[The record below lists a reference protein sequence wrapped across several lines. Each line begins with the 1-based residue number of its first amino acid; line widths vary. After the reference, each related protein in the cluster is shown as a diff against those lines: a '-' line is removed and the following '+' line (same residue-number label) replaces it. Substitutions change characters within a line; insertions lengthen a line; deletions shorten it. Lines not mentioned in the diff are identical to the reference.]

1 MSKIFKISGNFMQ
14 YNVWSEPDPSFTGE
28 IIVDDASI
36 FCGYCTELYNSCKSE
51 IRFLA
56 GAFASN
62 GKNGKTGI
70 AFYKMSNDSVQSP
83 LMYVIPDL
91 DDIQSGSWAALY
103 FGRCF
108 VFQGG
113 ANIAVEEVTYSED
126 EESRIKS
133 QFEKIDRS
141 INCNSQLL
149 EQVQCCIDI
158 LTNAK

>member
-1 MSKIFKISGNFMQ
+1 MSKIFKISGNFME
-14 YNVWSEPDPSFTGE
+14 YGEWSTPDPSFTGE
-28 IIVDDASI
+28 IVVDDANV
-36 FCGYCTELYNSCKSE
+36 FCGYCTELYNSRKSE

-62 GKNGKTGI
+62 GRNGKIGI
-70 AFYKMSNDSVQSP
+70 AFYKMSNNPIYAPQ
-83 LMYVIPDL
+83 MYIILDL
-91 DDIQSGSWAALY
+91 EDICPGSWKELY
-103 FGRCF
+103 FGSYF
-108 VFQGG
+108 VFRGG
-113 ANIAVEEVTYSED
+113 AKIAVEEVTYSED